1 MTSDFL
7 TSYDDTLLR
16 TRTWL
21 TSDDLKGNIIFCHG
35 LFEYA
40 GRYDYE
46 ARFFN
51 EAGYNFY
58 SFDQRTHG
66 ESEGKRRSY
75 IKSFDPYIEDYK
87 YIVNHLS
94 QSFDKPFF
102 LFSHSMGCTVML
114 SYLVREKLVS
124 PLFRGVIM
132 SGPFIKSVD
141 DMSPILQKF
150 AGVIGRLFPAV
161 RTIKA
166 RPNSISRDPEEVK
179 KYINDPLVYTDG
191 IYAVTGYQML
201 HHSAWLQT
209 QLQKFDY
216 PFLIM
221 HGTADTLA
229 NIQGS
234 ERLYNESPSDDK
246 TFIPLEDHKHEIT
259 RELNRNAVLQ
269 QMIDWADNRLQ

>member
-1 MTSDFL
+1 MTNDFL
-7 TSYDDTLLR
+7 KSYDGTHLR

-21 TSDDLKGNIIFCHG
+21 TQEKVVGNIIFCHG

-66 ESEGKRRSY
+66 ESDGKRRSY
-75 IKSFDPYIEDYK
+75 IQSFDPYVEDYK
-87 YIVNHLS
+87 FVINHLS
-94 QSFDKPFF
+94 QNFDKPFF

-114 SYLVREKLVS
+114 SLLVKEKFVS
-124 PLFRGVIM
+124 PLFKGVIM

-150 AGVIGRLFPAV
+150 AGIIGRLFPAV

-166 RPNSISRDPEEVK
+166 RPNFISRDPEEVR

-201 HHSAWLQT
+201 NHSKWLQT
-209 QLQKFDY
+209 QLSKFDY

-221 HGTADTLA
+221 HGTDDTLA
-229 NIQGS
+229 DINGS
-234 ERLYNESPSDDK
+234 RRLYDESPSSDK
-246 TFIPLEDHKHEIT
+246 TFTPLQAHKHEIT
-259 RELNRNAVLQ
+259 RELERNKVLQ
-269 QMIDWADNRLQ
+269 AMVDWANDRL